1 MCFYLSNIAL
11 LKVCALDFQAIPLLS
26 FSKKSWVGDSLLE
39 SRFDDST
46 VSNESSKTARP
57 KTRSRHPNPTTDKRK
72 SAFHRQSSIFLS
84 MLVDWDIPFDQLDM
98 DESKPLSGGRFG
110 TKCYI
115 GKWHGECNIR

>member
-1 MCFYLSNIAL
+1 MI
-11 LKVCALDFQAIPLLS
+11 
-26 FSKKSWVGDSLLE
+26 
-39 SRFDDST
+39 
-46 VSNESSKTARP
+46 SNESSKTARP

-115 GKWHGECNIR
+115 GKWHGECNIRKVLFYEVLRGFVWFQLRVIPKTFLKQ